1 MKHAIGPRKEMGART
16 IFNVLGPLTNPAAV
30 PNQLIGV
37 FSADLLEPL
46 AEVLQRLGSDHV
58 MVVHSRD
65 GLDEISIGDA
75 TDVAELKQGQ
85 IRRFS
90 IQPEDFG
97 LQRASID
104 NLRVDDAAQSLD
116 IIRGVLED
124 RPGPA
129 RDTVVLNAGAAIYR
143 AGQAESLHA
152 AIEKA
157 DQAITSGEARSRL
170 DRLVVLTQ
178 SFD

>member
-1 MKHAIGPRKEMGART
+1 
-16 IFNVLGPLTNPAAV
+16 
-30 PNQLIGV
+30 
-37 FSADLLEPL
+37 
-46 AEVLQRLGSDHV
+46 

-75 TDVAELKQGQ
+75 TDVAELKDGQ
-85 IRRFS
+85 IRRYA

-97 LQRASID
+97 LKRAALSS
-104 NLRVDDAAQSLD
+104 LQVEDAAQSLE

-129 RDTVVLNAGAAIYR
+129 RDIVVLNAGAGIYC
-143 AGQAESLHA
+143 AGLADTLKA
-152 AIEKA
+152 GIEKA
-157 DQAITSGEARSRL
+157 DRAIASGEARNRL

-178 SFD
+178 SFE

>member
-1 MKHAIGPRKEMGART
+1 
-16 IFNVLGPLTNPAAV
+16 
-30 PNQLIGV
+30 
-37 FSADLLEPL
+37 
-46 AEVLQRLGSDHV
+46 
-58 MVVHSRD
+58 MVVHARD

-75 TDVAELKQGQ
+75 TDVAELKDGL

-97 LQRASID
+97 LQRASLD
-104 NLRVDDAAQSLD
+104 SLRVDDATQSLD

-129 RDTVVLNAGAAIYR
+129 RDIVVLNAGAAIYC
-143 AGQAESLHA
+143 AGLAESLKA
-152 AIEKA
+152 GVEKA
-157 DQAITSGEARSRL
+157 DRAIASGEARSRL